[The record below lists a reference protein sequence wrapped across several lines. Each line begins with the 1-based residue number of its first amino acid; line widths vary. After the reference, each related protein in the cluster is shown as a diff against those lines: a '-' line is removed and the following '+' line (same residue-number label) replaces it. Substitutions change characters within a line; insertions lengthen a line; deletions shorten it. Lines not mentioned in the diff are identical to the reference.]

1 VNPSGRPLSS
11 LLDLAFVRYR
21 PVRSGSRPRCRL
33 LARLKH
39 LIWRARLIS
48 CRAVIASS
56 RRCFNI
62 PLVWRHITFRT
73 LVPLSE
79 GFWRV
84 ERIITEAG
92 RPLTALCACELRS
105 PAPFTEQGFRA
116 FNEIY
121 VGIDMN

>member
-1 VNPSGRPLSS
+1 
-11 LLDLAFVRYR
+11 
-21 PVRSGSRPRCRL
+21 
-33 LARLKH
+33 
-39 LIWRARLIS
+39 
-48 CRAVIASS
+48 
-56 RRCFNI
+56 
-62 PLVWRHITFRT
+62 
-73 LVPLSE
+73 LSE

-84 ERIITEAG
+84 ERLITEAG